1 MAGAKRKVDNTTD
14 SEKALFVARMSAHI
28 TPNRTYQNISA
39 LQRDIESRL
48 DRAEREQ
55 TIAGGQAQGRDAD
68 AQRDPSHSNTI
79 APRLAS
85 AAEVSGGTVN

>member
-1 MAGAKRKVDNTTD
+1 
-14 SEKALFVARMSAHI
+14 MSAHI

-55 TIAGGQAQGRDAD
+55 TIGTNGEVFAWSRVGVPRYAGNQTKKERLNFLAKHLVFDT
-68 AQRDPSHSNTI
+68 NTT
-79 APRLAS
+79 RLW
-85 AAEVSGGTVN
+85 